1 MTALSIRIRRKYF
14 GERPPHNSAPPVIGH
29 IDLNIGSG
37 QFVCLVGSSGCGKT
51 TLLNLVADLDQD
63 FEGEIRFSEPSHRS
77 PRIGYVFQNPR
88 LLPWRTVEEN
98 ITLALPPD
106 HDPHEVGR
114 LFEHLGLQNI
124 LGMYPEHLSL
134 GMSRRVALIR
144 AFAIQPDLLL
154 MDEPL
159 VSLDPPTARRIRE
172 LIIQLWQERTH
183 TVLFVTHDLNEAIE
197 LADRLVFLSSSPAS
211 IVGDVIVD
219 IPRPQRNELRIEA
232 FKAHLH
238 SEYPA
243 IAGLL

>member
-1 MTALSIRIRRKYF
+1 MTALNIRIRRKDF
-14 GERPPHNSAPPVIGH
+14 GDSRRPSAPPVIGPV
-29 IDLNIGSG
+29 DLDVSSG
-37 QFVCLVGSSGCGKT
+37 EFVCFVGSSGCGKT
-51 TLLNLVADLDQD
+51 TLLNLVAGLDRN
-63 FEGEIRFSEPSHRS
+63 FEGEIRFDQPTQGV

-98 ITLALPPD
+98 IALALPPG
-106 HDPHEVGR
+106 HDPREVSR
-114 LFEHLGLQNI
+114 LFEHLGLQNV
-124 LGMYPEHLSL
+124 LGIYPEHLSV

-183 TVLFVTHDLNEAIE
+183 TVLYVTHDLNEAIE
-197 LADRLVFLSSSPAS
+197 LADRLVFLSSSPAT
-211 IVGDVIVD
+211 IVGNVTVD
-219 IPRPQRNELRIEA
+219 IPRAQRNEHTIEA
-232 FKAHLH
+232 FKLHLH

-243 IAGLL
+243 ITRLL